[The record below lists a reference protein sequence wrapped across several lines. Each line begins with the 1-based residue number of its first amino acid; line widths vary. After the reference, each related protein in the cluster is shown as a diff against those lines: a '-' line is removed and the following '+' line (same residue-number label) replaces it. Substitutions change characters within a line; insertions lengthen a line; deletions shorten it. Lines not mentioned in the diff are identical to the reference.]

1 MSIFT
6 LRALAR
12 QVPLYHDRPSSPSPS
27 DVTLSSSGEQQTYLS
42 QTSFE
47 YTSEDGESGRDSI
60 SEGGSQLIHL
70 IPTATTQT
78 STYGLFTVGTSIA
91 TGKTNFPTASGGLAD
106 VYRCI
111 LNRGASSEEVAAKSP
126 RYPSLTDAVAI
137 ARINHKLE
145 REIKIWTGLKHQYIL
160 CLLGIATGFGPF
172 RALVSPWMPNGTLNS
187 YLRENTT
194 LARMDRLRIITE
206 GLKYLHDND
215 VIHGDLTSKNVLIA
229 VDGSP
234 RLADFGVSNIMVES
248 NPAFSFHNGAV
259 CWAAPELLFPEDETV
274 PCATKSSDI
283 YALGCI
289 MLEVLYSKTPYWWI
303 SQKAQNAVQV
313 VSSKYKGQEPINN
326 AMQIQARHL
335 DFLRRCWSINSE
347 SRPSVEEVLGFLAEK
362 AMSDWVSST

>member
-1 MSIFT
+1 MHIPPP
-6 LRALAR
+6 LKALAR
-12 QVPLYHDRPSSPSPS
+12 QVPLHHRPSSPSPS
-27 DVTLSSSGEQQTYLS
+27 DVTRSSS
-42 QTSFE
+42 
-47 YTSEDGESGRDSI
+47 DGRDSI

-78 STYGLFTVGTSIA
+78 STYSLFTVDASIA
-91 TGKTNFPTASGGLAD
+91 TGKTNFPTASGGLGD

-111 LNRGASSEEVAAKSP
+111 LKRGASLEEVAAKSP

-160 CLLGIATGFGPF
+160 CLRGIATGFGPF
-172 RALVSPWMPNGTLNS
+172 RALVSPWMPNGTLNF
-187 YLRENTT
+187 YLTRENKT
-194 LARMDRLRIITE
+194 LARMDRLRILKQITE

-215 VIHGDLTSKNVLIA
+215 VVHGDLTSKNVLIA

-259 CWAAPELLFPEDETV
+259 CWAAPELLFPEV
-274 PCATKSSDI
+274 I

-303 SQKAQNAVQV
+303 GQNAVQV
-313 VSSKYKGQEPINN
+313 VASKYKGKEPINN
-326 AMQIQARHL
+326 TVQIQARHL
-335 DFLRRCWSINSE
+335 DFMRRCWTIKSE
-347 SRPSVEEVLGFLAEK
+347 SRPSVEEVLGFLAER
-362 AMSDWVSST
+362 AMSNWVSST